1 MEVIKTLAPGA
12 RGTRRYLEKYAER
25 LICVRYRKDPA
36 RQRRLTT
43 IELIVDEGPLIP
55 RSRMEKAL
63 NPHPNR
69 HILVKISYREEELRQ
84 RAKQAGGKWL
94 PEKRLWQLPYHKAI
108 ALGLRSR
115 MVER

>member
-1 MEVIKTLAPGA
+1 MAEYKGRRDKQPREVPLDQLAGFL
-12 RGTRRYLEKYAER
+12 RE
-25 LICVRYRKDPA
+25 
-36 RQRRLTT
+36 
-43 IELIVDEGPLIP
+43 DEGPLI
-55 RSRMEKAL
+55 SRRRVEKEL

-94 PEKRLWQLPYHKAI
+94 PEKRLWQLPSHKAI

-115 MVER
+115 IVER

>member
-1 MEVIKTLAPGA
+1 MEVVKTLSPGA
-12 RGTRRYLEKYAER
+12 RGTRRYLEKYSER

-36 RQRRLTT
+36 RRRRLTT
-43 IELIVDEGPLIP
+43 VELIVDEGPLIP
-55 RSRMEKAL
+55 QSHVEKAI

-69 HILVKISYREEELRQ
+69 HILVKISYGEEALRQ

-94 PEKRLWQLPYHKAI
+94 PEKRLWQLPYHKAL

-115 MVER
+115 IVER

>member
-1 MEVIKTLAPGA
+1 MEVVKTLSPGA
-12 RGTRRYLEKYAER
+12 RGTRRYQNKYAER
-25 LICVRYRKDPA
+25 LVCVRYRKDPA

-43 IELIVDEGPLIP
+43 VELIVDEGPLI
-55 RSRMEKAL
+55 SRRRVEKEL

-115 MVER
+115 IVER